1 MKRLIILLILCVMVC
16 VGGGC
21 TQKTE
26 EPPEST
32 TLMIYMVGSD
42 LEAKSGAGTADLE
55 EIAESGIDLEKNNV
69 IVYAGGAAKWHN
81 EVARAE
87 DHTILELTEQG
98 FGAVAAKETSSMG
111 DAACLTELLHYGYQ
125 YYPADQ
131 YVLILWNHGN
141 GPVIG
146 YGKDMLFDQDS
157 LTLQEM
163 QTALAD
169 SPFGE
174 KEKLTWVG
182 FDACLMASAELC
194 GVWAEYADYL
204 VASQEVEPSFGWD
217 YSFLA
222 KMGQVDTKT
231 LLQDLTENYLAAC
244 EAYYEERGYENRD
257 TTLSCMDL
265 SKTQA
270 LEKAVNA
277 LFEKIEANVDESYH
291 EQTVKRAQTRA
302 LGRASTGSEYD
313 LIDLANLAQQL
324 EELYPEEATK
334 LSEVL
339 KQMVIANASNA
350 EDCCGLSLYYPFY
363 NREYYEEGW
372 GETYAELGMF
382 ASYQQYLQSYQKI
395 WLQSDLV
402 DEVANSSL
410 PVQETEEQY
419 TLQLTPE
426 QSQSLAQVRYYIL
439 KREGENLYT
448 KVYSSQEVTNE
459 EGLLTAHFDG
469 NVLYAQNEYGLSVL
483 PVLQEFDTVGSEA
496 RYSVYA
502 RLSNAI
508 SGMIAWPEGYEYQV
522 EGYRFDLV
530 VDRERKDISVS
541 ALVPYDLELD
551 ADTLMS
557 GKAPDADLS
566 GWTTYIFL
574 SERHQYVT
582 RYDDGT
588 VRPLDDWACSEVYSG
603 YEMPIADGLEF
614 VYGPLIGGEYGLIF
628 EMTDTQG
635 NRYCSEILPIEVAE
649 FTRAGAE
656 NHDTIALQWESG
668 ERVTIL
674 QENGVTVWLKRGER
688 WGEPMY
694 AFEVENQNEFP
705 VVLKNTRLLCNESVD
720 CSDGY
725 LGYFA
730 IGAGETLTDPSGLN
744 LGTVEDL
751 GVLSEIRQLE
761 MSFKVENALS
771 RATLVKQQTIKVEMS
786 EKTAVD
792 MSVFAEETISGTY
805 LGAKAAAQTLYED
818 ESCKVDLV
826 SCGEDALFGQLT
838 GYLCVTN
845 KSEHEILLEIEGV
858 VLNDVYIPIS
868 SQVMQ
873 ISAHNQVYKQFSVL
887 NDKVER
893 GMIMS
898 IGTMQLQLR
907 RMDYKALAGGFSE
920 TIWCPIRLSEADV
933 SGGGHKEWPE
943 GKLLTEENG
952 IRLSLLNEYEENG
965 AHYWNIMVENESV
978 RDIQLALSNVAVNG
992 EIIPDG
998 EYGGQYLDD
1007 GQVGAHQK
1015 CMSVISYRGEQA
1027 MQELSFT
1034 VRVLDFNGEDV
1045 WFETS
1050 ETLVLQA
1057 E

>member
-1 MKRLIILLILCVMVC
+1 MKRLIILLILCVLICIGVS
-16 VGGGC
+16 GC

-26 EPPEST
+26 VFPEST

-69 IVYAGGAAKWHN
+69 IVYAGGTPKWHN

-87 DHTILELTEQG
+87 NHTILELTEQG

-163 QTALAD
+163 QTALAN
-169 SPFGE
+169 SPFGTN
-174 KEKLTWVG
+174 KKLAWVG

-194 GVWAEYADYL
+194 GVWADYSDYL

-222 KMGQVDTKT
+222 EMGEGDTKT
-231 LLQDLTENYLAAC
+231 FLQNLTGNYLDAC
-244 EAYYEERGYENRD
+244 EAYYEERGYEDRD

-270 LEKAVNA
+270 LEEAVNA
-277 LFEKIEANVDESYH
+277 LFEKTEANIEEGYH
-291 EQTVKRAQTRA
+291 EQTIKRAQTRA

-313 LIDLANLAQQL
+313 LIDLESLAQQL
-324 EELYPEEATK
+324 ETLYPEETTQ
-334 LSEVL
+334 LVDVL
-339 KQMVIANASNA
+339 NQMVIANASNA
-350 EDCCGLSLYYPFY
+350 EECCGLSLYYPFY
-363 NREYYEEGW
+363 NREYYEKGW

-382 ASYQQYLQSYQKI
+382 ASYQRYLQSYQKI
-395 WLQSDLV
+395 WLQSDLM
-402 DEVANSSL
+402 EKVANSSL
-410 PVQETEEQY
+410 PVQQTEKQY

-439 KREGENLYT
+439 QREGENLYT

-469 NVLYAQNEYGLSVL
+469 NVLYAQNEYGISVL

-502 RLSNAI
+502 RLSNAM

-530 VDRERKDISVS
+530 VDREQKEISMS

-551 ADTLMS
+551 ADILMS

-574 SERHQYVT
+574 NERHQYVT
-582 RYDDGT
+582 RYDNGI
-588 VRPLDDWACSEVYSG
+588 VRPLDEWSCSEVYSG
-603 YEMPIADGLEF
+603 YEMPIADGLKF
-614 VYGPLIGGEYGLIF
+614 VYGPLTGGEYGLIF

-635 NRYCSEILPIEVAE
+635 NRYCSEILPIEAE
-649 FTRAGAE
+649 EVTRAGAE
-656 NHDTIALQWESG
+656 KHDTIDLQWENG
-668 ERVTIL
+668 ERVEIL
-674 QENGVTVWLKRGER
+674 KENGVTVWLKRGER
-688 WGEPMY
+688 WGAPMY
-694 AFEVENQNEFP
+694 AFEVDNQNEFP
-705 VVLKNTRLLCNESVD
+705 VVLKNTRLICNDLVD

-725 LGYFA
+725 MGYFA
-730 IGAGETLTDPSGLN
+730 VGACETLTDPSGLN
-744 LGTVEDL
+744 FGTVEDL
-751 GVLSEIRQLE
+751 GVLSKIRQLE
-761 MSFKVENALS
+761 MSFKVENALN
-771 RATLVKQQTIKVEMS
+771 RATLVEQQTVKIEMS
-786 EKTAVD
+786 EKTGVD
-792 MSVFAEETISGTY
+792 LSVFAEKTISGAF
-805 LGAKAAAQTLYED
+805 LGAEVAAQILYED
-818 ESCKVDLV
+818 ECYKVELV
-826 SCGEDALFGQLT
+826 KCGKDALFEQLA

-845 KSEHEILLEIEGV
+845 KSDDEILLEIEGA

-873 ISAHNQVYKQFSVL
+873 ISANNQVYKQFSVL

-893 GMIMS
+893 GMITS
-898 IGTMQLQLR
+898 IETLQLQLR
-907 RMDYKALAGGFSE
+907 QMDYKALAGGFSE
-920 TIWCPIRLSEADV
+920 TIWCQIQLNE
-933 SGGGHKEWPE
+933 SGDGNGRVKWPVGE
-943 GKLLTEENG
+943 LLTEENG

-965 AHYWNIMVENESV
+965 AHYWNIMVENESA
-978 RDIQLALSNVAVNG
+978 RDIQMALSNVAVNG
-992 EIIPDG
+992 ENIPDG

-1007 GQVGAHQK
+1007 GKVGAHQK
-1015 CMSVISYRGEQA
+1015 CISVISYRGEQT
-1027 MQELSFT
+1027 MPELSFT

-1045 WFETS
+1045 WFETLD
-1050 ETLVLQA
+1050 TLVLQA